1 MEKGQ
6 YALIGH
12 PILHSISPFIHKR
25 LFELSKINAEYKLLD
40 IAPEN
45 LECSMRILNNFSG
58 YNVTLPHKFNII
70 KFLEDISNKSRM
82 YKSVN
87 TVKNLEAAIG
97 YTTDADGFM
106 QALEHEGI
114 EPRGRAVIMGAG
126 GAASVIANELAMKGC
141 KVVIAARNSG
151 IERARTLAEA
161 VNRNVNNSNT
171 GFCKIEEI
179 SGSIDLLI
187 NATPVGMYPKKDDS
201 LVDSKVLELCS
212 QVYDIV
218 YNPRETRLVREAKS
232 LGIKAA
238 GGLSMLVFQAVLSH
252 KIWNDSEYSEG
263 DIKQLM
269 LDCISE
275 IDRGF
280 A

>member
-70 KFLEDISNKSRM
+70 KFLEDISNKARM

-87 TVKNLEAAIG
+87 TVKNLGTAIG
-97 YTTDADGFM
+97 YTTDADGFI
-106 QALEHEGI
+106 QALGHEGI

-126 GAASVIANELAMKGC
+126 GAASVIANELAAKGC
-141 KVVIAARNSG
+141 EVVIAARNSG
-151 IERARTLAEA
+151 IERAMALAEA
-161 VNRNVNNSNT
+161 VNKNMDNNNT
-171 GFCKIEEI
+171 SFCKIEEI
-179 SGSIDLLI
+179 SNSIDLLI
-187 NATPVGMYPKKDDS
+187 NATPVGMYPKKDAS
-201 LVDSKVLELCS
+201 LVDSKILGLCR

-218 YNPRETRLVREAKS
+218 YNPRETKLVREAKS

-263 DIKQLM
+263 DIRQLV

-280 A
+280 E

>member
-12 PILHSISPFIHKR
+12 PIIHSISPFIHKR

-40 IAPEN
+40 ISAQN
-45 LECSMRILNNFSG
+45 LECSVRILHNFSG
-58 YNVTLPHKFNII
+58 YNVTLPHKFHII
-70 KFLEDISNKSRM
+70 KFLEDISDKSRM

-87 TVKNLEAAIG
+87 TVKNSKAAIG

-106 QALEHEGI
+106 QALEYEGI
-114 EPRGRAVIMGAG
+114 EPRGRAVILGAG

-141 KVVIAARNSG
+141 KVVIASRESG
-151 IERARTLAEA
+151 IKRAVDLAEA
-161 VNRNVNNSNT
+161 VNKNMGNNNT
-171 GFCKIEEI
+171 SFCKIEQI
-179 SGSIDLLI
+179 SDSIDLLI
-187 NATPVGMYPKKDDS
+187 NATPVGMYPRKDDS
-201 LVDSKVLELCS
+201 LVDSKILELCS

-218 YNPRETRLVREAKS
+218 YNPRETKLVREAKS

-280 A
+280 E

>member
-25 LFELSKINAEYKLLD
+25 LFDLSKINAEYKLLD

-70 KFLEDISNKSRM
+70 KFLKDISNKSRI
-82 YKSVN
+82 YESVN
-87 TVKNLEAAIG
+87 TVKNSEAAVG
-97 YTTDADGFM
+97 YTTDADGFI
-106 QALEHEGI
+106 QALEYEGI

-126 GAASVIANELAMKGC
+126 GAASVIANELAIKGC
-141 KVVIAARNSG
+141 KIVIAARKLG
-151 IERARTLAEA
+151 IKRAMDLAEA

-171 GFCKIEEI
+171 SFCKIEEI

-201 LVDSKVLELCS
+201 LVSSKVLELCS

-218 YNPRETRLVREAKS
+218 YNPRETRLVKEAKS

-238 GGLSMLVFQAVLSH
+238 GGLSMLVFQAALAH

-263 DIKQLM
+263 DIRQLM

-280 A
+280 E